1 MNHHLAKTYRKRRFV
16 VACVVLVGL
25 FIFFVQRGLLARVS
39 PFVSRIVVP
48 VWKAENFSAD
58 FLKEALSSKSGL
70 YKQNVI
76 LKLELAKQEQR
87 LAETDAVRKE
97 NETLKA
103 LMGRIKPET
112 KVVLSAILAKPNVT
126 PYDTLIIDRGSADG
140 IKIDDRVFAHGDV
153 LIGTVESVDAHTA
166 KVLMYST
173 PGNISQ
179 VIYGDTGK
187 YFNARGAGSGTMEVD
202 VSREIDVKIGDMFF
216 YPGLD
221 NTVVGIAKKVDFD
234 PRDSFKKVILKSP
247 VNIQEERWVEVR
259 I

>member
-1 MNHHLAKTYRKRRFV
+1 MNHHLAKTYRRRRFT
-16 VACVVLVGL
+16 VAIVILFLIFVFLVHK
-25 FIFFVQRGLLARVS
+25 GLLARMS
-39 PFVSRIVVP
+39 PFFSHMIIPIWR
-48 VWKAENFSAD
+48 AENFAAD
-58 FLKEALSSKSGL
+58 FLTQTVTSKSDL
-70 YKQNVI
+70 YKQNI
-76 LKLELAKQEQR
+76 LLRAEIAKRDQAIVEV
-87 LAETDAVRKE
+87 DAVRKE
-97 NETLKA
+97 NESLKA
-103 LMGRIKPET
+103 LMGRLRPET
-112 KVVLSAILAKPNVT
+112 HTVLAAILAKPNVT

-140 IKIDDRVFAHGDV
+140 VRIDNRVFVAGDV
-153 LIGTVESVDAHTA
+153 LIGTIESVDIHTS

-187 YFNARGAGSGTMEVD
+187 YFNARGAGNGAMEVD
-202 VSREIDVKIGDMFF
+202 ISREIDVKVGDMFF

-221 NTVVGIAKKVDFD
+221 NTVVGIVRKVDFD